1 MPYQALA
8 RKHRPQTFDEIV
20 GQEAVSKTLKNSIES
35 NRLAHAYVF
44 FGPRGV
50 GKTTAA
56 RVLAKSLNCKKGPTP
71 EPCGKCDACVEIAEG
86 RSLDV
91 LEIDAATHTQVDKV
105 REVIIET
112 VAFAPTRDAKKIFI
126 IDEAHML
133 SNSAFNALLKTLEEP
148 PPHVVFMMATTEPH
162 KIPATIFSRCQ
173 RFRFSLVPLPVV
185 KEHLAKLAKKE
196 KVHVSA
202 DGLELLAKAGGGSIR
217 DSVSLLD
224 QAVSFAGAKIEAEQ
238 VADLLGLLPSETV
251 LGALKAVLG
260 RDPKELWKRIEEVMA
275 TGYEPSQLL
284 KDLRDALQELYLSR
298 LGVHEADPALKALAP
313 ASVDADAFGRLL
325 RKVQKA
331 LEEMRYTDSPRVTLE
346 LGLFG
351 LIEEP
356 FDLGEWIG
364 KLESLEKKLGG
375 AGGLPQSGGS
385 TRADASTSSA
395 EAPKKEPPKVA
406 HSASKAT
413 PVQEPMSAS
422 TSSARPVEPEPEP
435 EAEVSDEFWPQV
447 LTKVRAEKPLLGNYL
462 AEAQAAV
469 GPKTLKLTLPTEFK
483 KTGVQRELAYLTGV
497 VQKAA
502 GRALD
507 ISVAVD
513 TSLNPATIEDKR
525 GASPSTASI
534 DAMPWQDVTSGE
546 DELIQDPAV
555 KEALKIFPGK
565 VRKPKP
571 E

>member
-56 RVLAKSLNCKKGPTP
+56 RVLAKALNCKKGPTT

-112 VAFAPTRDAKKIFI
+112 VAFAPSRDAKKIFI

-133 SNSAFNALLKTLEEP
+133 TNSAFNALLKTLEEP

-173 RFRFSLVPLPVV
+173 RFRFSLVPLPIV
-185 KEHLAKLAKKE
+185 KEHLSKLAKKE

-202 DGLELLAKAGGGSIR
+202 AALELLAKAGGGSIR

-251 LGALKAVLG
+251 LGALKAVMG

-275 TGYEPSQLL
+275 MGYEPSQLL

-298 LGVHEADPALKALAP
+298 LGVQEADPALKALAP
-313 ASVDADAFGRLL
+313 ASVDAEAFGRLL

-346 LGLFG
+346 LGMFG

-375 AGGLPQSGGS
+375 EIGDRHLIPQP
-385 TRADASTSSA
+385 THASSPKPTPSP
-395 EAPKKEPPKVA
+395 APSPKPAPAPTEKKAAAK
-406 HSASKAT
+406 
-413 PVQEPMSAS
+413 
-422 TSSARPVEPEPEP
+422 PES
-435 EAEVSDEFWPQV
+435 EAEDEAESNDEFWPQV
-447 LTKVRAEKPLLGNYL
+447 LTKVRAEKPVLGNYL

-469 GPKTLKLTLPTEFK
+469 GPKSLKLTLPSEFK
-483 KTGVQRELAYLTGV
+483 KNGVQRELAYLAGV
-497 VQKAA
+497 VEKAA
-502 GRALD
+502 GRSLE

-513 TSLNPATIEDKR
+513 ASLGSATIEDKR
-525 GASPSTASI
+525 GAVPSTTAV
-534 DAMPWQDVTSGE
+534 DAMPWQDVVSGD
-546 DELIQDPAV
+546 DEIIQDPAV